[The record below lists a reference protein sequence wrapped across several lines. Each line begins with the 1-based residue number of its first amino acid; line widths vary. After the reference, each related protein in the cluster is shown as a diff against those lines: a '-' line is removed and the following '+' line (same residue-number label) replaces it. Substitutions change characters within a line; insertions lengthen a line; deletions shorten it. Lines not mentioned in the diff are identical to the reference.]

1 MKILIIGERY
11 SPNLGDPIICESVA
25 YLIKKENKE
34 LEIDF
39 LDLSGR
45 DGFEN
50 PEGSII
56 KARLSSKKKAIS
68 SVFTK
73 LGLDSDYF
81 AFRKYHEKNKAYFYQ
96 QINGKNYDLAIF
108 AGGQMFLDYFV
119 FPIQTIVEYLD
130 DKDIPVI
137 FNACGH
143 GEITSKKMRKI
154 LGQSLTK
161 ENVKFISSRDDLA
174 SIQAF
179 LGGSKQ
185 EIIKTHDP
193 ALWASEVYGLAKK
206 ESDTIG
212 LGVMFAYN
220 MSYKKMLDFW
230 HGTIRALDRK
240 NIKWKIFCNG
250 APHDYEFAKE
260 ILARMNYGPE
270 DLSELLIPAPR
281 RPEELVETIAGLNGI
296 ISFRLHS
303 HVLACALDVPSLAII
318 WDEKLKFFFD
328 SLDLGQRVFP
338 IDAEPDQLITAL
350 KEALV
355 SGYDR
360 DLIEQQKESLRAIL
374 IENSF

>member
-11 SPNLGDPIICESVA
+11 SANLGDPIICESVE
-25 YLIKKENKE
+25 YLIKEEDHKV
-34 LEIDF
+34 EIDF

-45 DGFEN
+45 DSFDDLN
-50 PEGSII
+50 GSIR
-56 KARLSSKKKAIS
+56 KARFSRMKKVIS
-68 SVFTK
+68 SSLTK
-73 LGLDSDYF
+73 VGIDSDYF
-81 AFRKYHEKNKAYFYQ
+81 AFKRYHEKNNAYFRER
-96 QINGKNYDLAIF
+96 INHGDYDLAIF

-119 FPIQTIVEYLD
+119 FPIQAIVEYLD

-137 FNACGH
+137 FNACGS
-143 GEITSKKMRKI
+143 GDIASRKMREI
-154 LGQSLTK
+154 LTRTLLQD
-161 ENVKFISSRDDLA
+161 NVKFISSRDDLQ

-179 LGGSKQ
+179 LGDSKQ

-230 HGTIRALDRK
+230 IRTIRALDRED
-240 NIKWKIFCNG
+240 IKWKIFCNG
-250 APHDYEFAKE
+250 DPRDYEFGKE
-260 ILARMNYGPE
+260 VLARMNYGPE

-281 RPEELVETIAGLNGI
+281 RPEELVEIIAGLKGI

-303 HVLACALDVPSLAII
+303 HVLACSLDVPSLAII

-328 SLDLGQRVFP
+328 SLGLNQRVFT

-355 SGYDR
+355 SGYDQ
-360 DLIEQQKESLRAIL
+360 DLVESQKDSLKAIL
-374 IENSF
+374 SENIF